1 MAIDKKELDIMT
13 IEDLKVRLV
22 ELDTK
27 HDELVSNFEGVKEK
41 ITEKETEIKSL
52 KSEKLDLIL
61 KIPVPDKTKEK
72 EEEEEQEEKTYE
84 DLIKEMNK

>member
-1 MAIDKKELDIMT
+1 M
-13 IEDLKVRLV
+13 V

-27 HDELVSNFEGVKEK
+27 HDELVSNFDGVKEK

-61 KIPVPDKTKEK
+61 KIPVPGKTKEK
-72 EEEEEQEEKTYE
+72 EEETEENEKTYE